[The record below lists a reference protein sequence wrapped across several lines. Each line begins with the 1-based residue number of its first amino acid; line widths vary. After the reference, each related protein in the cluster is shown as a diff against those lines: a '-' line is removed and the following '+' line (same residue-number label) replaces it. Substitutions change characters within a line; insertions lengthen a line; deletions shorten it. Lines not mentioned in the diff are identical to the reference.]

1 MFMKWRNQIE
11 IPTPKTEVS
20 LLGVDIEFML
30 HFDDHLIM

>member
-1 MFMKWRNQIE
+1 MKLRNQEE

-30 HFDDHLIM
+30 YFDDQLIM